1 VRTDV
6 EERAKSTLSDAVH
19 RCERSFV
26 LNDATAVYFVRRED
40 VRRCSSFC
48 ALPHPFNWVA
58 FTKVVTTAMIKQQTH

>member
-26 LNDATAVYFVRRED
+26 LNDAPVCTSFVVRMSGD
-40 VRRCSSFC
+40 VLRF
-48 ALPHPFNWVA
+48 ALCR
-58 FTKVVTTAMIKQQTH
+58 THSIRLRSQRS